1 MGVVTVQSGQFVE
14 SNSVTLTSLQV
25 GNLNLAANTLS
36 STNANGDIN
45 ISPHGTGSV
54 VLSKAL
60 SMGTNPITAVGAIT
74 SSGKLAVTVAS
85 GYAATFMGG
94 NVGIGT
100 TGPVSKLDVDGS
112 GGVLRLNETGTA
124 AAAMALYT
132 ARYGLYLQGAGISQT
147 QYLLNIKS
155 NGGSTNVLYAGSDG
169 NVGIGT
175 TSPSQKLNVVG
186 SVLLSGLYK
195 LGINNIDEGLY
206 SWVNGNLGIQARTD
220 VDIYADSNS
229 GATGQINFHTGDAV
243 GAGTAKMVI
252 LNDGNVGINDTSPAE
267 KLDVTGNINLT
278 GVLKVDGVQVLKE
291 QQAHIADAKTD
302 YTTGD
307 LDTEAEIIT
316 ALNATNTKI
325 NAILLMLETHG
336 LTASS

>member
-1 MGVVTVQSGQFVE
+1 
-14 SNSVTLTSLQV
+14 
-25 GNLNLAANTLS
+25 
-36 STNANGDIN
+36 
-45 ISPHGTGSV
+45 
-54 VLSKAL
+54 
-60 SMGTNPITAVGAIT
+60 
-74 SSGKLAVTVAS
+74 
-85 GYAATFMGG
+85 MGG
-94 NVGIGT
+94 EGSGRPLSPATIVKRIYSSPPTISQPNNLTFPPVIHLKQEALKSTPETYLLNTGDVATGNYNFDSGTFFIDATNNNVGIGT
-100 TGPVSKLDVDGS
+100 TSPVSKLDVDGS
-112 GGVLRLNETGTA
+112 GGVLKLNETGTA